1 MYSIGDGK
9 RKFLYNYRAIES
21 LTKKVNKNFNN
32 ENIIRNY
39 NKSYSNKKIFSLK
52 NNNFIINK
60 ENPSKYLIEKRKQL
74 LEVNKKLLGKKVDIL
89 INQAFDKSTNIRHYN
104 SYREFSK
111 NDYSKEKNKIFPTIN
126 LKTNSKNNIHDFKE
140 KIKNNIL
147 LNLKILFPQEYI
159 NSRERKTISNFSRNN
174 ILKNKNKYSTKYF
187 KIKYITPEQIK
198 ENGNEI
204 QRNNKLNLIN
214 KAITISSFKNKK
226 KLLDN
231 RKNFNH

>member
-1 MYSIGDGK
+1 M
-9 RKFLYNYRAIES
+9 
-21 LTKKVNKNFNN
+21 
-32 ENIIRNY
+32 
-39 NKSYSNKKIFSLK
+39 
-52 NNNFIINK
+52 
-60 ENPSKYLIEKRKQL
+60 
-74 LEVNKKLLGKKVDIL
+74 

-187 KIKYITPEQIK
+187 KIKYINPEQIK

-214 KAITISSFKNKK
+214 KAITISSFKNK
-226 KLLDN
+226 
-231 RKNFNH
+231 